1 MNFKTIK
8 ISGVDY
14 QLRLVDVLSK
24 VDKEPTMLTIGD
36 MRLANVLEVAMDN
49 GNDWANEI
57 DSEIYFYVE
66 NSQITLLDEEL
77 VKVLDEE
84 YELTPNTF

>member
-24 VDKEPTMLTIGD
+24 VDKEPIMLTIGD
-36 MRLANVLEVAMDN
+36 MRLANVLELAMDN